1 MEFGFCRRRK
11 IWIPA
16 AKFDEFCKRK
26 FVKRRILFFAVFVV
40 CMYVDYSLIVTII
53 DFPEHLAFEIRAT
66 LYCSKFTTLLH
77 HARVGP
83 RYSLIR

>member
-1 MEFGFCRRRK
+1 MEFGLRRRRK

-40 CMYVDYSLIVTII
+40 CMYVDYSAEL
-53 DFPEHLAFEIRAT
+53 DCYHN
-66 LYCSKFTTLLH
+66 
-77 HARVGP
+77 
-83 RYSLIR
+83 

>member
-40 CMYVDYSLIVTII
+40 CMYVDYSAEL
-53 DFPEHLAFEIRAT
+53 DCYHN
-66 LYCSKFTTLLH
+66 
-77 HARVGP
+77 
-83 RYSLIR
+83 